1 MHALIVDDSK
11 AARYALRQLLD
22 KHNVSSDMVESAE
35 DALDYLHKLPLPE
48 NAPDLIFMDHMM
60 PGMDGFEAVKELK
73 SNPATAGIPIVMYT
87 STQGGMYFGQA
98 RALGAADV
106 ISKPASADDLRE
118 VLRRLQE
125 NQQLQPARAPVTA
138 TQTLY
143 TESPQADQRRPD
155 GPAADAAALYLEAAN
170 PQRVSRAGYW
180 LAALLLLPMLFFG
193 AQYFSLSRDN
203 NALRQQ
209 QTTSLKAIEWAFNQ
223 PNEFAFGEPPFN
235 AARVRQL
242 EALLTH
248 LHSMAF
254 RGRVVLESHVGVFCL
269 QREEVEG
276 RAPRL
281 VRAAADIA
289 LTECAELGQGAPLLD
304 VAKVQTADFR
314 RFIKDSPLLDDSIQV
329 ESRPRGAEVPV
340 LEYSSGMRALEWNR
354 VAQRNQRVQL
364 VLEPAAPSGL

>member
-11 AARYALRQLLD
+11 TARYALRQLLD
-22 KHNVSSDMVESAE
+22 KQKVSSDMVESAE

-106 ISKPASADDLRE
+106 ISKPASAEDLRE

-125 NQQLQPARAPVTA
+125 NQQLQPVRAAPVT

-143 TESPQADQRRPD
+143 TESPQADLPPPEA
-155 GPAADAAALYLEAAN
+155 PAAEDAALYVEADN

-180 LAALLLLPMLFFG
+180 LAALFLLPMLFFG
-193 AQYFSLSRDN
+193 AQYFSLTRDN

-304 VAKVQTADFR
+304 VAKVETADFR
-314 RFIKDSPLLDDSIQV
+314 RFIKDSPLLDDAIQV
-329 ESRPRGAEVPV
+329 EIRPRGAEVPV
-340 LEYSSGMRALEWNR
+340 QEYSSGMRALEWNR
-354 VAQRNQRVQL
+354 VAQRNQRVQV

>member
-73 SNPATAGIPIVMYT
+73 SNPATADIPIVMYT

-125 NQQLQPARAPVTA
+125 NQQLQSVRAPVT

-143 TESPQADQRRPD
+143 TESPQADLPTPEV
-155 GPAADAAALYLEAAN
+155 PAVEAAALYVEADN
-170 PQRVSRAGYW
+170 PQRVS
-180 LAALLLLPMLFFG
+180 
-193 AQYFSLSRDN
+193 
-203 NALRQQ
+203 
-209 QTTSLKAIEWAFNQ
+209 
-223 PNEFAFGEPPFN
+223 
-235 AARVRQL
+235 
-242 EALLTH
+242 
-248 LHSMAF
+248 
-254 RGRVVLESHVGVFCL
+254 
-269 QREEVEG
+269 
-276 RAPRL
+276 
-281 VRAAADIA
+281 
-289 LTECAELGQGAPLLD
+289 
-304 VAKVQTADFR
+304 
-314 RFIKDSPLLDDSIQV
+314 
-329 ESRPRGAEVPV
+329 
-340 LEYSSGMRALEWNR
+340 
-354 VAQRNQRVQL
+354 
-364 VLEPAAPSGL
+364 